1 MLSQLCMTS
10 PGHTVS
16 TAASQGIHKMLRHI
30 HQKVLISYQFNN
42 TYTPTDT
49 WFFTSEYLKL
59 PTPRHSDKHIASL
72 CNALSPIRR
81 QAVSCTI
88 CLNGK
93 NHDDVQSW
101 QMRFKPSRSHAEGG
115 HWRSYSQAMR
125 TNKYRGLILRWHW
138 FNSRVVHK
146 M

>member
-1 MLSQLCMTS
+1 MTS
-10 PGHTVS
+10 PCHTVS
-16 TAASQGIHKMLRHI
+16 TAASQGIHKMLRH
-30 HQKVLISYQFNN
+30 QRVLILYQFNN

-59 PTPRHSDKHIASL
+59 PTPRHSDKHIAGL
-72 CNALSPIRR
+72 CNSLSSIHR

-101 QMRFKPSRSHAEGG
+101 QMRFKVSCGR
-115 HWRSYSQAMR
+115 RSYSQAMR
-125 TNKYRGLILRWHW
+125 TNKYRGLILQWHW

-146 M
+146 MWVTNLGYTFWSIC